1 MQDIDVLFLVEH
13 VDRQLDIVTCLMQ
26 KLESGFG
33 ITSEARNYYYDFQ
46 HSLAQ
51 FNPSVVVF
59 PFFMVPI
66 TSIQFNIPPGGHM
79 LTSSRLSRGQTF

>member
-33 ITSEARNYYYDFQ
+33 ITSEARNYY
-46 HSLAQ
+46 SA
-51 FNPSVVVF
+51 
-59 PFFMVPI
+59 
-66 TSIQFNIPPGGHM
+66 
-79 LTSSRLSRGQTF
+79 